1 MPPAKKYPCLICST
15 EVGGKTG
22 GVQCTYYDR
31 WVHPKCA
38 NITKAHLELY
48 KLPSCQYICDTCV
61 KVSAKIKKEIQ
72 HLQVTTMEMRENIEA
87 NKQEL
92 GAQKRRL
99 EKVEKKVEELDP
111 AKIIEQSRDGMLKE
125 LRERDTMKDNLVFY
139 QVEEPEMTKGHER
152 KEYDIK
158 KIIKVCEFL
167 QCPLTT
173 EGIKFIFREGEK
185 KDDCPGLRPIIICLK
200 DPGARKYI
208 LENTRR
214 LASSQ
219 YGKISITPDLTPL
232 QRKEEEELRKEAETR
247 NKNLNDEDRL
257 NYEWVC
263 VGMKGQR
270 TLIKRRKIRR
280 DGDPPRWERGTG
292 MGRVE
297 GNGRS
302 RRGPLPTQEPPR
314 ARETVMAEGEKERE
328 RVRKLEM
335 ERQAQKDRE
344 KEKEPEKDV
353 EPEKE
358 KHQSPEPE
366 KDQDQDEPEIIEDT
380 EEPRGIM
387 EMEEEEEDT
396 EDEQETTHQ
405 SQIRDPRKRTRG
417 DTSLS
422 PPQISQKKKT

>member
-1 MPPAKKYPCLICST
+1 MPPVKKYPCIICST

-22 GVQCTYYDR
+22 GVQCTYCDR

-87 NKQEL
+87 NKQEI
-92 GAQKRRL
+92 GAQKKRL

-111 AKIIEQSRDGMLKE
+111 AKIIEQSRDNMLKE
-125 LRERDTMKDNLVFY
+125 LRERETRKDNLVFY
-139 QVEEPEMTKGHER
+139 QVEEPETTQGHKR
-152 KEYDIK
+152 KEHDVK
-158 KIIKVCEFL
+158 KVIEVCEFL
-167 QCPLTT
+167 QCPITT
-173 EGIKFIFREGEK
+173 EGIKFIFRVGEK
-185 KDDCPGLRPIIICLK
+185 RDDRPGPRPIIICLK

-219 YGKISITPDLTPL
+219 YGRISITPDLTPL
-232 QRKEEEELRKEAETR
+232 QRKEEEGLRKEAETR

-270 TLIKRRKIRR
+270 TLIKRRKTHR

-302 RRGPLPTQEPPR
+302 RREPLPTQEPPR
-314 ARETVMAEGEKERE
+314 ARETARQLAMVEGEKERG
-328 RVRKLEM
+328 RVRKLAM
-335 ERQAQKDRE
+335 ERQAQKDGE
-344 KEKEPEKDV
+344 KEKESERDV

-358 KHQSPEPE
+358 KHPSPEPE
-366 KDQDQDEPEIIEDT
+366 KDQDQNQDEPSIIEDP

-387 EMEEEEEDT
+387 DMEEDED
-396 EDEQETTHQ
+396 
-405 SQIRDPRKRTRG
+405 
-417 DTSLS
+417 
-422 PPQISQKKKT
+422 